1 MWLRVC
7 MCLSVHVCVRVLVYV
22 RACVHVF
29 ALDIACLS
37 SVVVQAAVGGEYRVV
52 CVRARAICMAAQA
65 AGA

>member
-1 MWLRVC
+1 MH
-7 MCLSVHVCVRVLVYV
+7 MCVL
-22 RACVHVF
+22 VHVF
-29 ALDIACLS
+29 VLYIAYLS